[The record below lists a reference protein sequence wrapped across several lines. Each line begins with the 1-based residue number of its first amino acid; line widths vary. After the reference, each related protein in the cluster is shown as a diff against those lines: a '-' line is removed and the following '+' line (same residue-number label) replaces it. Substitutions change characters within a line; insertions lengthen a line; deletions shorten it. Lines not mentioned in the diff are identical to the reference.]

1 MSSSSSSA
9 APQRAAPFFPGAG
22 AGPSVPF
29 PGGGAGGVGGGL
41 GAPKRNAM
49 GEEAGHAEYLDL
61 TPLGAG
67 CEVGRSCHM
76 LRYKGKTIML
86 DCGILP
92 SFTGLEALPLIQEVN
107 PAEVDIIFIT

>member
-1 MSSSSSSA
+1 MSSSSSSSSSSA
-9 APQRAAPFFPGAG
+9 AAPPFAPFYAGAG
-22 AGPSVPF
+22 AGPS
-29 PGGGAGGVGGGL
+29 L
-41 GAPKRNAM
+41 SAPKRSAA
-49 GEEAGHAEYLDL
+49 GEEVGGAEYLDL

-67 CEVGRSCHM
+67 CEVGRSCHI